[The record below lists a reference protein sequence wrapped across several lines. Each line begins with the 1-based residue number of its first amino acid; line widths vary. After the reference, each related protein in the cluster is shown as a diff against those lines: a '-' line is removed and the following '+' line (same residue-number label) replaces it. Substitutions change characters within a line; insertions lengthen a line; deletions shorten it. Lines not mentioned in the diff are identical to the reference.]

1 MILEKVGE
9 GSCLYYMKHRPLFKM
24 AAKMAVGV
32 APWVSAVRDVHIA
45 DTVDEPYFKILKAA
59 NTI

>member
-9 GSCLYYMKHRPLFKM
+9 GSCMYYMKHRSLFKM
-24 AAKMAVGV
+24 AARLAVGA

-45 DTVDEPYFKILKAA
+45 DAVDEPYLKILKAA

>member
-9 GSCLYYMKHRPLFKM
+9 GSCMYYMNYRPLFKM

-45 DTVDEPYFKILKAA
+45 DTVDEPYFKILKAT

>member
-45 DTVDEPYFKILKAA
+45 DTVDEPYFKI
-59 NTI
+59 